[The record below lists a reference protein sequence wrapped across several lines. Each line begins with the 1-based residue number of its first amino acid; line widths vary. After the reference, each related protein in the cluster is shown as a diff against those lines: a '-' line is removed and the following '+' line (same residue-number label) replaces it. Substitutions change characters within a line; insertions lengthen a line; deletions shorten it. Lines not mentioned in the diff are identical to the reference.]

1 MKVLPTIAAAA
12 AVGGLLLAT
21 APLAGAASRAG
32 DCGRGNG
39 LQVVGLT
46 SGNELVCFRANSPGS
61 ARSIG
66 KVTGLESGDKLV
78 GIDYRPSNG
87 KLYALAGDGSLYTV
101 NDRNARATK
110 DAQLDLGSAGAAF
123 GFDFNP
129 AADALR
135 IVAASGQNLRYTIS
149 APTPA
154 TVIDGPLTNPAVAP
168 ATGTVPATDVTGAA
182 YTNNDN
188 DPDTATTLFDIDA
201 ALDRVALQS
210 PANAGTLAP
219 TGKLGVDTTT
229 AVGFDI
235 HSKLRGGQAVNNS
248 AFASL
253 TVNGRGGFYAI
264 DLLTGDARRLGEFGK
279 RTIVGIALPLNQR

>member
-1 MKVLPTIAAAA
+1 MKAVHTIAAAA
-12 AVGGLLLAT
+12 AVGALVLAT
-21 APLAGAASRAG
+21 APLAGAAGRAG
-32 DCGRGNG
+32 DCGRGND

-46 SGNELVCFRANSPGS
+46 SDNQLICFRVNNAGS
-61 ARSIG
+61 AKVIG
-66 KVTGLESGDKLV
+66 RVTGLEAGDKLV

-87 KLYALAGDGSLYTV
+87 KLYGLADDGSLYTV

-110 DAQLDLGSAGAAF
+110 DAQLSIDPAGSAF

-135 IVAASGQNLRYTIS
+135 VIGETGQNLRYTIS
-149 APTPA
+149 AATPT
-154 TVIDGPLTNPAVAP
+154 TVNDGALTNPATPP
-168 ATGTVPATDVTGAA
+168 ATGTVAATDVTGAA

-201 ALDRVALQS
+201 ALDRVVVQA

-219 TGKLGVDTTT
+219 TGKLGVGTTT

-235 HSKLRGGQAVNNS
+235 YSKLRNGQAVSNR

-253 TVNGRGGFYAI
+253 TVNGRSGFYAI
-264 DLLTGDARRLGEFGK
+264 DLLTGDARRLGNFGN
-279 RTIVGIALPLNQR
+279 RTVVGIALPLNQR